1 MLGLMRKHATSWL
14 IKVFLF
20 AIVIVFIF
28 WGGYSYTERRASRV
42 AVVNDSYIGIQEYR
56 NAYNNLLD
64 QMRRQLGNQFSSDI
78 LETLNLKE
86 QALNQLINRRLLLEE
101 ARWMKLDISREELQ
115 RAIRS
120 YPAFQTNGKF
130 DPQRYYLILRQNR
143 LTPQDFEANQHEDLL
158 MNKVQSFISRGAKVL
173 DTEVLSYFHHTQD
186 KINLVYVE
194 IDPKKLTEEV
204 ELDEEAIKSYFEQNR
219 ETYRIGSK
227 RSIIYVRFSPGDFVE
242 EVQVADTEIEDYYR
256 LHQEDYQEPERVRAR
271 HILFRISPEAKMT
284 DIKPV
289 LQKAKKV
296 LELAQNGDDFDA
308 LARKYSDDSTA
319 SNGGDLGFFTRADM
333 VKPFADAAFSMQE
346 GEISDLV
353 RTRFGLHIIKVEDIE
368 EESTLLL
375 AEVKETI
382 RQSLKKERAGEIARQ
397 RAEAFIDETRA
408 LDDLRRAAA
417 AKELEVHESGLFT
430 ATEAIP
436 QLGRHLEVNEVVF
449 SLQPREVS
457 SVLEV
462 GEDKVVAQLLEIHES
477 RLPELTEVRER
488 VEQDWLAEQSRT
500 LALKKAQEMLET
512 AVKDGSLAEV
522 AGQNQLKLKETGLFT
537 ATSPAQPLGNQ
548 RDLVMAALALTPEQ
562 PVAPDVYEV
571 NRNFIIMHLKARETA
586 PEEEFQKEK
595 DNIAGSLLRLKKEQ
609 VFSRWVTARRQQSDI
624 KILQEL

>member
-56 NAYNNLLD
+56 NAYNNLMD

-78 LETLNLKE
+78 LETFNLKE

-120 YPAFQTNGKF
+120 YPAFQTNGEF
-130 DPQRYYLILRQNR
+130 DPQRYNLILRQNR
-143 LTPQDFEANQHEDLL
+143 LTPQDFEASQYENLL

-173 DTEVLSYFHHTQD
+173 DTELLSYFHHTQD
-186 KINLVYVE
+186 KINLSYVE
-194 IDPKKLTEEV
+194 IDPKKLAEKV
-204 ELDEEAIKSYFEQNR
+204 ELDEKAIKSHFDQHR
-219 ETYRIGSK
+219 ETYRIGAK

-242 EVQVADTEIEDYYR
+242 EVQVADAEVEDYYR
-256 LHQEDYQEPERVRAR
+256 LHREDYQEPERVRAR
-271 HILFRISPEAKMT
+271 HILFRIPPEAKMT
-284 DIKPV
+284 DIQPV

-296 LELAQNGDDFDA
+296 LESARKGDEFDA
-308 LARKYSDDSTA
+308 LARKYSEDSTA
-319 SNGGDLGFFTRADM
+319 SNGGDLGFFTRTDM
-333 VKPFADAAFSMQE
+333 VKPFADAAFSM
-346 GEISDLV
+346 
-353 RTRFGLHIIKVEDIE
+353 DIE
-368 EESTLLL
+368 EESTLPL

-382 RQSLKKERAGEIARQ
+382 LQNLQRESAGEVARE

-408 LDDLRRAAA
+408 LDDLRKAAA
-417 AKELEVHESGLFT
+417 AKGLEVHESGLFT

-436 QLGRHLEVNEVVF
+436 QLGRYLEVNEVVF
-449 SLQPREVS
+449 SLLPREVS

-462 GEDKVVAQLLEIHES
+462 GEDKVVAQLVEINEP
-477 RLPELTEVRER
+477 RLPEFTEVREK
-488 VEQDWLAEQSRT
+488 VEQDWLAEQSRA
-500 LALKKAQEMLET
+500 LALEKAQNMLET
-512 AVKDGSLAEV
+512 AVKDGSLAEA
-522 AGQNQLKLKETGLFT
+522 AGRNKLKLKETGLFT

-571 NRNFIIMHLKARETA
+571 NRNFIIIQLKVREPA
-586 PEEEFQKEK
+586 SEEEFQKEK

-609 VFSRWVTARRQQSDI
+609 VFSRWITARRQQSDI

>member
-1 MLGLMRKHATSWL
+1 MRKHATSWL

-42 AVVNDSYIGIQEYR
+42 AAVNDSYIGIQEYR

-64 QMRRQLGNQFSSDI
+64 QMRRQFGNQFSSDI

-86 QALNQLINRRLLLEE
+86 QALNQVINRRLLLEQ
-101 ARWMKLDISREELQ
+101 ARWMKLDISQEELQ

-120 YPAFQTNGKF
+120 YPAFQTNGEF
-130 DPQRYYLILRQNR
+130 DPQRYYQTLRFLR
-143 LTPQDFEANQHEDLL
+143 LTPQDFEANQYEDLL
-158 MNKVQSFISRGAKVL
+158 MNKVQSFITRGAKVL
-173 DTEVLSYFHHTQD
+173 HTEVLSYFHHTQD
-186 KINLVYVE
+186 KINLAYVE
-194 IDPKKLTEEV
+194 IDPKKLTEKV
-204 ELDEEAIKSYFEQNR
+204 ELDEEAIKSYFDQNR
-219 ETYRIGSK
+219 ETYRIGSR
-227 RSIIYVRFSPGDFVE
+227 RSIIYVRFSPVDFVE
-242 EVQVADTEIEDYYR
+242 EVQVADTEIEDHYR
-256 LHQEDYQEPERVRAR
+256 LHQEDYQKPKRVRAR

-284 DIKPV
+284 DIQPV

-296 LELAQNGDDFDA
+296 LELARKGDKFDD

-319 SNGGDLGFFTRADM
+319 SKGGDLGFFTRTDM
-333 VKPFADAAFSMQE
+333 VKPFADAAFSMNK
-346 GEISDLV
+346 GEISDIV

-368 EESTLLL
+368 EESTLPL

-382 RQSLKKERAGEIARQ
+382 SQSLKKERAGEIAWE

-408 LDDLRRAAA
+408 LDDLRKAAA
-417 AKELEVHESGLFT
+417 AKGLEVHESGLFA
-430 ATEAIP
+430 ATETIP
-436 QLGRHLEVNEVVF
+436 QLGQYLEVNEIVF

-462 GEDKVVAQLLEIHES
+462 GEDKVVAQLLEIQES
-477 RLPELTEVRER
+477 RLPEFTEVRER

-500 LALKKAQEMLET
+500 LAHKKAQEMLET

-522 AGQNQLKLKETGLFT
+522 AGQNQLTLKETGLFT
-537 ATSPAQPLGNQ
+537 ATSPAQSLGNR

-571 NRNFIIMHLKARETA
+571 NRNFLIIQLKARETA
-586 PEEEFQKEK
+586 SEDDFQKEK